1 MKRLI
6 IVWATLLF
14 SMMGIQAQRHTDKLD
29 RGLVAMP
36 SGSGN
41 FISWRIFGEEYYDTQ
56 YNLYRDGVKVNE
68 EPLTVSNY
76 TDKEGKA
83 ASKYQVAAIVR
94 GVEQERCA
102 EVTRWSAQYK
112 DISIKGVTNR
122 NGKDVT
128 SKYEINDIS
137 LGDVTGDGITEFII
151 KRNNTG
157 GDLLN
162 SSNKTDF
169 NLYECYT
176 LQGQRLWWIDLGP
189 NMMAEA
195 DEQWDM
201 VAYDWDQDGKA
212 ECLMRGA
219 DNMIIHTAT
228 GKDIN
233 IGNMNYYAPRN
244 SYTNEGAEYL
254 LYLNGETGEPYGWD
268 GSNNWTPMAYPL
280 PRYEQGETNDL
291 LGSSAEGNIWGS
303 GILGHRCTKH
313 YFGAPFLDGR
323 HPSIFLGRGCYTRHK
338 MCALDVNPETHELT
352 QRWRWNE
359 YSSSSPYFGQGF
371 HNYQIADVDW
381 DGRDEI
387 MFGSMVIDD
396 NGQGL
401 CTTGLGHGDAQHC
414 SDLDPYRHGQ
424 EQFNCNESSPACT
437 YWNATTGQIYYR
449 LQSTSDDGRALAG
462 NFSDQFPGSLA
473 RSTQSGLISTV
484 ADKII
489 SGGPATEGTNDAL
502 YWSHL
507 NQRIYWDGDLLD
519 EVFDSPGSNARS
531 GAIYKPGGGRLITM
545 DGTNTANSSKNN
557 PGAIADII
565 GDWREEVVMR
575 NGTQGSKTIRIFT
588 TNTPT
593 TYGIYTLWHDHQYRN
608 AMVWQCM
615 GYNQPPHKSYFL
627 GQMEGI
633 TQAPPPLTMTGRTEI
648 TNGGTIGTQHNNL
661 HVIVCET
668 NDTKI
673 TIADGAQPWVAT
685 FNVPSWV
692 QGTNST
698 IKNGGAKI
706 NYDYFTCTLEGAGF
720 SGTTRL
726 VKQGDGILSL
736 PNVEQRHTGNT
747 DIWAGVVNF
756 DGSMLHSPLWMNRF
770 AELNSDGGQFRSIRM
785 DYDAKLRP
793 GHTDHIGTI
802 TTDSLM
808 LGFGARVIFDIYNDQ
823 LQSDQI
829 VAKLLSIEKKN
840 WQYGPKYLTPVFEFS
855 SHGAEGEDPATGS
868 YLLGTVETLQGSLD
882 DIRIEGLGTKM
893 KAKLELTDGKLYLII
908 SGVRDAGSVTWTGNE
923 SNIWN
928 MAGAENFLSGDG
940 QSDIFVTGDNVRFD
954 DTATKFTVT
963 LNGDLEADTVLVDN
977 TKAYTFSG
985 TGALVG
991 NTTLVKQGTG
1001 MLTIK
1006 TDNSYTGGNRLSG
1019 GIVSISSLANTNQP
1033 KGNLGGVTT
1042 QAAKFVIE
1050 NGAELRTTAAVTNG
1064 SPIKFESEQGGIIN
1078 NAQDFV
1084 VDKAM
1089 SGTMLTKKGTGWM
1102 KLNVSNTGL
1111 TRLIIQA
1118 GTVQCVNANTPAK
1131 TVEFQGGTLNEN
1143 TGTSYAIVMAEGK
1156 NGTWNLVNDATY
1168 SNKVTGKGTLTVSC
1182 PVRSG
1187 GSGADKW
1194 YATRTRVALNLK
1206 DFEGTLKPVSNGDP
1220 TGRFTLDTSNGMPNG
1235 TMNIAADVEVQN
1247 SGKTFRIGRLAGN
1260 GKLGGSC
1267 TFSNGASVGANTWQV
1282 GNDEDWTFNGKVT
1295 ANANLVKMGNGKATW
1310 NGASDNTGTTSINE
1324 GELCLGTNALLGT
1337 GRLTVGENGI
1347 LSCLSKTKALTNSAT
1362 TIKGVLAI
1370 TATRC
1375 ATATNN
1381 GCTNFEFTKGLTID
1395 GTIRIVPADNNTLQV
1410 GDSIRIFTA
1419 ASFSGTPKFD
1429 MQGGIEWDTSR
1440 ISEGLLFV
1448 KSIETAISPLTTHH
1462 APFDIYDT
1470 RGRLV
1475 RANATNTE
1483 GLPAGIYVCEGRK
1496 FIVK

>member
-6 IVWATLLF
+6 IAWAALALCITG
-14 SMMGIQAQRHTDKLD
+14 MKAQRNTDKLD

-36 SGSGN
+36 SGQGN
-41 FISWRIFGEEYYDTQ
+41 YVSWRIFGEEYYDTKF
-56 YNLYRDGVKVNE
+56 NLYRDGVKVND
-68 EPLTVSNY
+68 EPLSVSNY
-76 TDKEGKA
+76 SDKGGNA
-83 ASKYQVAAIVR
+83 SSKYQVAAVVR
-94 GVEQERCA
+94 GVEQEKCA

-112 DISIKGVTNR
+112 DISISGVTNR
-122 NGKDVT
+122 NGKNVT

-137 LGDVTGDGITEFII
+137 LGDVTGDGTTEFII

-157 GDLLN
+157 GDILDA
-162 SSNKTDF
+162 SNKTDF

-176 LQGQRLWWIDLGP
+176 LKGERLWWIDLGP

-195 DEQWDM
+195 DEQWDL
-201 VAYDWDQDGKA
+201 VAYDWDEDGRA

-244 SYTNEGAEYL
+244 SFTNEGAEYL

-268 GSNNWTPMAYPL
+268 GSDNWTPMAYPL
-280 PRYEQGETNDL
+280 PRYEQGETTDL
-291 LGSSAEGNIWGS
+291 LGSSAEGSIWGA

-371 HNYQIADVDW
+371 HNFQIADVDW

-396 NGQGL
+396 NGKGL

-424 EQFNCNESSPACT
+424 EQFSCNESSPACT

-462 NFSDQFPGSLA
+462 NFSDQFPGSMG
-473 RSTQSGLISTV
+473 RTTQTGLVSCT
-484 ADKII
+484 ADKVI
-489 SGGPATEGTNDAL
+489 SGGPSTGDTNDAL

-557 PGAIADII
+557 PGAIADIL
-565 GDWREEVVMR
+565 GDWREEVIMR

-627 GQMEGI
+627 GQLEGI

-648 TNGGTIGTQHNNL
+648 TDGSTIGTEHNGQ

-668 NDTKI
+668 NDTRI
-673 TIADGAQPWVAT
+673 TIAEGAQPWVAT

-692 QGTNST
+692 QGTNSP

-706 NYDYFTCTLEGAGF
+706 DYTYYTCNVEGAGF

-736 PNVEQRHTGNT
+736 PATAFTHTGNT
-747 DIWAGVVNF
+747 DIWAGAVNF
-756 DGSMLHSPLWMNRF
+756 DGTMPNSTLWLNRF
-770 AELNSDGGQFRSIRM
+770 AELNSDRGQFRSIRM

-793 GHTDHIGTI
+793 GRADHIGTI
-802 TTDSLM
+802 TTDSLV
-808 LGFGARVIFDIYNDQ
+808 LGFGSRIIFDVDGSNILADQ
-823 LQSDQI
+823 
-829 VAKLLSIEKKN
+829 VNTKYLSIETKN
-840 WQYGPKYLTPVFEFS
+840 WQYGPKYLQPVFEF
-855 SHGAEGEDPATGS
+855 AFPEEMEPAPGN
-868 YLLGTVETLQGSLD
+868 YLLGTVETLKGALQ
-882 DIRIEGLGTKM
+882 DIRIEGLGAKM
-893 KAKLELTDGKLYLII
+893 KSELKLEDGKLYLII

-923 SNIWN
+923 SAIWN
-928 MAGAENFLSGDG
+928 MANTENFQNGEG
-940 QSDIFVTGDNVRFD
+940 ESDIFVTGDNVRFD
-954 DTATKFTVT
+954 DTATKFSVT
-963 LNGDLEADTVLVDN
+963 LNGDLEADTVFVDN
-977 TKAYTFSG
+977 TKNYTFSG

-991 NTTLVKQGTG
+991 NTTLVKQNTG

-1019 GIVSISSLANTNQP
+1019 GVVSVSSLANANQP
-1033 KGNLGGVTT
+1033 KGNLGAVTT
-1042 QAAKFVIE
+1042 TAAKFIIE

-1064 SPIKFESEQGGIIN
+1064 SPIKFEGDGGIIN

-1089 SGTMLTKKGTGWM
+1089 SGTLLTKKGTGWM
-1102 KLNVSNTGL
+1102 KLNVSNTSL
-1111 TRLIIQA
+1111 TRLIIAA
-1118 GTVQCVNANTPAK
+1118 GTVQCINANTPAK
-1131 TVEFQGGTLNEN
+1131 TVEFQGGTLSEN
-1143 TGTSYAIVMAEGK
+1143 TGTSYAIEAAEGK
-1156 NGTWNLVNDATY
+1156 SGTWNLVNDATY
-1168 SNKVTGKGTLTVSC
+1168 SNKVTGTGTLTISC

-1187 GSGADKW
+1187 GSGSNKW
-1194 YATRTRVALNLK
+1194 YATRTQIAC
-1206 DFEGTLKPVSNGDP
+1206 DFSAFEGTLKPTSNGDP
-1220 TGRFTLDTSNGMPNG
+1220 DGRFTLNNTKGMPKG

-1247 SGKTFRIGRLAGN
+1247 NGKTFRIGKVTGS

-1282 GNDEDWTFNGKVT
+1282 GNDEDWSASVKVI
-1295 ANANLVKMGNGKATW
+1295 ANANFAKVGTGKITW
-1310 NGASDNTGTTSINE
+1310 NGVNDNTGSTTISE
-1324 GELCLGTNALLGT
+1324 GELKLGNNAQLGT
-1337 GRLTVGENGI
+1337 GKLTVAQDGV
-1347 LSCLSKTKALTNSAT
+1347 LTFSSKPKALKNSSVAFNGT
-1362 TIKGVLAI
+1362 LRIELA
-1370 TATRC
+1370 AGHR
-1375 ATATNN
+1375 
-1381 GCTNFEFTKGLTID
+1381 
-1395 GTIRIVPADNNTLQV
+1395 PQV
-1410 GDSIRIFTA
+1410 GDSIVLWTTKT
-1419 ASFSGTPKFD
+1419 FSGTPTVENTN
-1429 MQGGIEWDTSR
+1429 GIEWDSSR
-1440 ISEGLLFV
+1440 LSEGLLFV
-1448 KSIETAISPLTTHH
+1448 KSIDTSISPLTTHQT
-1462 APFDIYDT
+1462 PFNIYDT

-1475 RANATNTE
+1475 RANATSTE
-1483 GLPAGIYVCEGRK
+1483 GLPAGIYVYEGRK
-1496 FIVK
+1496 FIVR